1 MFDTFVRISALLLL
15 VTLLFSIA
23 TGDVLCWLLA
33 GFVIYVRFHVARGF
47 S

>member
-23 TGDVLCWLLA
+23 TGDVWCWLLT
-33 GFVIYVRFHVARGF
+33 GFVIYVWFYVTSGF

>member
-1 MFDTFVRISALLLL
+1 MFDTFLRMSILLLL

-33 GFVIYVRFHVARGF
+33 GFVIYVWFRVARGF

>member
-1 MFDTFVRISALLLL
+1 MFDTFLVTVALLLL

-23 TGDVLCWLLA
+23 TGDVFCWLLA
-33 GFVIYVRFHVARGF
+33 GFVIYVWFHVTRGF